1 MKGKKV
7 VLGVTG
13 SIAAYK
19 ACALTSLLVKAGA
32 DVHVI
37 MTKHAAELVGPASF
51 GALTRNK
58 VTTKMFEERA
68 VREIE
73 HVSLAAS
80 ADLIIVAPATA
91 NIIAKCAC
99 GIADDMLSTT
109 LLAAKC
115 PIIAAPAMNTAM
127 YDHPATAANIE
138 KVRSY
143 GWTIVEGESG
153 RLACGAEGRGR
164 MAEPEEIFAEAER
177 VFAPKD
183 FAGIKAV
190 VSAGPTREAID
201 PVRYISN
208 RSSGKMG
215 YAIAEALAR
224 RGADVTIVSGPVSLS
239 TNLRRI
245 NVETVSEMYEA
256 VKAAT
261 ADADLFVSAA
271 APADFTVDEP
281 ASEKIKKKD
290 SLDITLTKAVDIIS
304 SIDKT
309 NLFTVGFAA
318 ETENLEEYA
327 QDKLRRKGM
336 NMIAA
341 NDVTKGVFGS
351 DENEIIIYTEKEKI
365 RLERASKREIADK
378 LSDIIRKHMS

>member
-1 MKGKKV
+1 
-7 VLGVTG
+7 
-13 SIAAYK
+13 
-19 ACALTSLLVKAGA
+19 
-32 DVHVI
+32 
-37 MTKHAAELVGPASF
+37 
-51 GALTRNK
+51 
-58 VTTKMFEERA
+58 
-68 VREIE
+68 
-73 HVSLAAS
+73 
-80 ADLIIVAPATA
+80 
-91 NIIAKCAC
+91 
-99 GIADDMLSTT
+99 
-109 LLAAKC
+109 
-115 PIIAAPAMNTAM
+115 
-127 YDHPATAANIE
+127 AANIE

-153 RLACGAEGRGR
+153 RLACGTEGRGR
-164 MAEPEEIFAEAER
+164 MAEPEEIFTEAER

>member
-80 ADLIIVAPATA
+80 ADLIIAAPATA

-153 RLACGAEGRGR
+153 RLACGTEGRGR

-177 VFAPKD
+177 VLGPKD

-215 YAIAEALAR
+215 YAIAETLAR
-224 RGADVTIVSGPVSLS
+224 RGADVTIVSGPVSLK
-239 TNLRRI
+239 TNLKRI
-245 NVETVSEMYEA
+245 DVETVSEMYEA

-281 ASEKIKKKD
+281 ASE
-290 SLDITLTKAVDIIS
+290 
-304 SIDKT
+304 
-309 NLFTVGFAA
+309 
-318 ETENLEEYA
+318 
-327 QDKLRRKGM
+327 
-336 NMIAA
+336 
-341 NDVTKGVFGS
+341 
-351 DENEIIIYTEKEKI
+351 
-365 RLERASKREIADK
+365 
-378 LSDIIRKHMS
+378 

>member
-19 ACALTSLLVKAGA
+19 ACALTSMLVKAGA

-109 LLAAKC
+109 LLAARC

-127 YDHPATAANIE
+127 YEHPATEANID

-153 RLACGAEGRGR
+153 RLACGTEGRGR

-177 VFAPKD
+177 VLGPKD

-215 YAIAEALAR
+215 YAIAETLAR

-281 ASEKIKKKD
+281 ASEKIKKRD
-290 SLDITLTKAVDIIS
+290 SLDVKLTKAVDIIS

-318 ETENLEEYA
+318 ETENLEKYA

-336 NMIAA
+336 DMIAA

-351 DENEIIIYTEKEKI
+351 DENEITIYTEKEKI